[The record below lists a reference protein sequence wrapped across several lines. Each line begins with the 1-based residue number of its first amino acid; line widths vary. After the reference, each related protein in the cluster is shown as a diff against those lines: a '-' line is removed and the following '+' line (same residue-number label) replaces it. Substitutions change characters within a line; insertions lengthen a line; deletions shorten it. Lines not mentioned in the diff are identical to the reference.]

1 MNSNKN
7 QTNYNNE
14 GNSITMDLE
23 NLRKHY
29 SNILIQYK
37 QSVTDYI
44 NYLNQNTKTNNKLF
58 VNMKGQSYLGKET
71 LQQINNTN
79 LNNCEALCGN
89 NTKCSGATFKSNI
102 CILKTG
108 DSQIIPSSID
118 SYAIIPEGKRL
129 LMNMENLNQE
139 LININKKISNKLNK
153 LEPYFNDNN
162 VDRKNNTIEL
172 IQNYKELMEERENIL
187 KLLNDYK
194 TLDNKQNEYEIKITQ
209 NYYFYILYFIL
220 IIIILYL
227 LYQISYPSSSNNIKY
242 EGELGI
248 NAYYIVFS
256 IIIIIIILRYLLSI
270 YI

>member
-89 NTKCSGATFKSNI
+89 NTKCSGATFQSNS

-108 DSQIIPSSID
+108 DSSIIPSTND
-118 SYAIIPEGKRL
+118 SYAIITESKKL

-139 LININKKISNKLNK
+139 LINVNETISNKLNK
-153 LEPYFNDNN
+153 LQPYLNNNN

-172 IQNYKELMEERENIL
+172 IKNYKELMKERKDIL

-194 TLDNKQNEYEIKITQ
+194 TLDNTQNENEIKITQ

-220 IIIILYL
+220 IIVILYL
-227 LYQISYPSSSNNIKY
+227 LYKINYPSSSSNIQY
-242 EGELGI
+242 IGELNI
-248 NAYYIVFS
+248 NAYYIIF
-256 IIIIIIILRYLLSI
+256 IIIILVIILRYLLSM
-270 YI
+270 